1 MFDRQFFSTI
11 LPEHVRAEAAANPG
25 KIPIIQLYLT
35 SGAVLD
41 LCHVVRLADAW
52 VAVAHFCREDDFDD
66 ADISFLPYGTIAR
79 VELAM
84 HDENDRKIGF
94 STTTP
99 PLELPADARV
109 PASLAPTVAAGPVA
123 MSRPKPTR

>member
-11 LPEHVRAEAAANPG
+11 LPEHVRAEVAANPG

-35 SGAVLD
+35 SGTVLD
-41 LCHVVRLADAW
+41 LCHVVRLADTW
-52 VAVAHFCREDDFDD
+52 VAVAHFCRDDDFDN
-66 ADISFLPYGTIAR
+66 ADIAFLPYGTIVR

-94 STTTP
+94 STSNP
-99 PLELPADARV
+99 PLEVPADATV
-109 PASLAPTVAAGPVA
+109 PASLAPSVAAGPA
-123 MSRPKPTR
+123 ATSRTNPTR

>member
-1 MFDRQFFSTI
+1 MFDRQFFSLI
-11 LPEHVRAEAAANPG
+11 LPEHVRAEVAANPG

-35 SGAVLD
+35 SGVVLD
-41 LCHVVRLADAW
+41 LCHVVRLAEAW

-99 PLELPADARV
+99 PLEAPADARV
-109 PASLAPTVAAGPVA
+109 PASLARPVAAEPVA
-123 MSRPKPTR
+123 ASQPKPTR